1 MIFKLLIIKAIG
13 RFLDDLSIPELKM
26 RLITLLLFSSFA
38 ATSWADSS
46 NLTKQCR
53 INTPYIAAKDLPK
66 LELGP
71 DQISVSADKSNIQYP
86 DILDYIGNV
95 TFTQNKKF
103 IRADQ
108 ARYDE
113 GANIFAATG
122 NLHFQDDQ
130 LTLNSESLT
139 TSLDGESTELLNTK
153 YWFNNSMIHG
163 KSSSFRVEDGRFLIL
178 DDALFTT
185 CPDETPDWA
194 LRAKE
199 IKIDSSEAWATIK
212 RATLEVFEVPVF
224 YFPYLTLPISD
235 KRSSGFLYPSIGSN
249 SRNGIEISTPY
260 YWNIAP
266 NYDMTITP
274 RIMTDR
280 GVQLNTELR
289 YLNAGQS
296 GLFNIEYLHHDRS
309 TDDKR
314 YLAHWQHGGAI
325 NENWRIAS
333 TFTHVSDDNYLSDIG
348 SDYGNKTDSQLLK
361 NIELAYFTD
370 TWWLDMRVQDIQVLG
385 QQTKPYQLV
394 PQLSFNSYNNPFG
407 NKFEYDM
414 YSEFSHF
421 RKRGD
426 DRNNASRLHV
436 EPTLRLPI
444 NLSAINFITEAKL
457 MQTWYHQDNGVTS
470 ESISRSLPQ
479 FRFYGDVNFERQ
491 LKLQPNHTQTLTPK
505 IQYLFVPY
513 ENQQDI
519 GLYDTALLRDDYLGL
534 FRTRRFSG
542 LDRIIDT
549 EQLTLG
555 ITTEL
560 RDENHNPY
568 FVGSIGQTFYL
579 RKSELA
585 TLEGNINDFPDR
597 SALAGEFSYSLNKQW
612 QFDVALQLN
621 EQQSSVTQSKSSVN
635 YHFSDSK
642 LLQLSHRYVKQI
654 NDTKI
659 NQLGLQTVW
668 PINSEWTFVGN
679 YHRDINL
686 NRTIEAFAGLQYE
699 SCCWAIRVQAY
710 RQLQAQ
716 YEDNVNTLNVA
727 TEEFDNGISFN
738 FEIKGL
744 GSNSSSNAYD
754 MLSDGLFTY
763 RKPYYLKQ

>member
-1 MIFKLLIIKAIG
+1 MIFKLLIIKVIG

-113 GANIFAATG
+113 SANIFAATR

-139 TSLDGESTELLNTK
+139 TTLDGESTELLNTK
-153 YWFNNSMIHG
+153 YWFNDSMIHG
-163 KSSSFRVEDGRFLIL
+163 QSSSFRVEDGRFLIL

-280 GVQLNTELR
+280 GVQINTEFR

-325 NENWRIAS
+325 GENWRIAS

-361 NIELAYFTD
+361 NLELAYFTD

-407 NKFEYDM
+407 NKFEYDI

-491 LKLQPNHTQTLTPK
+491 LKLQPNHSQTLTPK

-513 ENQQDI
+513 EEQQDI

-549 EQLTLG
+549 EQLTVG
-555 ITTEL
+555 MTTEL

-568 FVGSIGQTFYL
+568 FTGSIGQTFYL
-579 RKSELA
+579 RKSEMA

-621 EQQSSVTQSKSSVN
+621 EKQNAVTQSKSSIN

-659 NQLGLQTVW
+659 SQLGLQTVW